1 MSHPETDLWD
11 FAGVDGLELACTVFG
26 SAACKLSVYQSLE
39 TAHSGM
45 GCSLLRLSENNF
57 RIGVQGQ
64 SESLAEA
71 LNTAAAGKRVW
82 VKQSALT
89 RLILGEEAQERL
101 LKISTVKPPHRLAGL
116 PNNRAVPVRVG
127 DFAALVWRHRTTFEL
142 QTAQCCD
149 KNSISPLP
157 LTALL
162 AFAEPH

>member
-1 MSHPETDLWD
+1 MSRTKAALWD
-11 FAGVDGLELACTVFG
+11 FAGVDGLELASVVFG
-26 SAACKLSVYQSLE
+26 SAVCKLSVYQSLE
-39 TAHSGM
+39 TEHSGLD
-45 GCSLLRLSENNF
+45 CSLLRLSENNF
-57 RIGVQGQ
+57 RVGVQGQ

-82 VKQSALT
+82 VKQNTLT
-89 RLILGEEAQERL
+89 RLDLSEEAQETL

-116 PNNRAVPVRVG
+116 PNNRAVPVRIG